1 MKKAFVTF
9 SFIGIFAMYSLYQ
22 YFDVSRPGVYVASNT
37 RTTNTQTPSPV
48 IPTPIPTPPPVIA
61 EKKTTTQPKP
71 TTVPIPPPAPAPVV
85 KKNLYA
91 DGTFTGSVADAY
103 YGNIQV
109 QTTIQN
115 GKIVDVQFLQ
125 YPSDRSTSRRINSI
139 ADPQL
144 ASEAISLQSAN
155 VDIVSGATDSSL
167 AFRQSLGSA
176 LTQARNS

>member
-1 MKKAFVTF
+1 
-9 SFIGIFAMYSLYQ
+9 
-22 YFDVSRPGVYVASNT
+22 
-37 RTTNTQTPSPV
+37 
-48 IPTPIPTPPPVIA
+48 
-61 EKKTTTQPKP
+61 
-71 TTVPIPPPAPAPVV
+71 V

-115 GKIVDVQFLQ
+115 GKIVDIQFLQ
-125 YPSDRSTSRRINSI
+125 FPSDRSTSRRINSI